1 MTLSSFKFR
10 LSAPFICSVML
21 GLLAATA
28 SDAQTYVYQE
38 DDGTRWIT
46 DTKINAANFTYIDKY
61 GRATATESCK
71 GVTARLMERRAQKY
85 RQHIETFAQQF
96 NIDPILIKALIR
108 AESCFDRRAISRAG
122 ARGLMQLMPATAR
135 SYGVLDRFDA
145 ENNIRAGVT
154 HLHSLLVEF
163 NGSKTRAIAAYNA
176 GASAVKRYGGIPP
189 YKETQ
194 TYVKRVL
201 NFYEK
206 YQSESADGSNTE

>member
-1 MTLSSFKFR
+1 M
-10 LSAPFICSVML
+10 
-21 GLLAATA
+21 LLAMSTH
-28 SDAQTYVYQE
+28 AQTYVYQE

-61 GRATATESCK
+61 GRATATQSCK
-71 GVTARLMERRAQKY
+71 GVTASLMERRAQKY
-85 RQHIETFAQQF
+85 MLHIETFAQQYA
-96 NIDPILIKALIR
+96 IDPILIKAIIR

-145 ENNIRAGVT
+145 ESNIRAGVT
-154 HLHSLLVEF
+154 HLHSLLKEF

-176 GASAVKRYGGIPP
+176 GATAVKRYRGIPP

-206 YQSESADGSNTE
+206 YQSELADRSNNE